1 MRLVVAILS
10 TGAIVA
16 GLAAASAPASLAAV
30 RPTDR
35 VGGAPLSERSVRTA
49 GAPDLDMAAGILVT
63 ADGRELWSRAADAS
77 RAMASTTKI
86 MTAVV
91 VLESVNDLDERVRVT
106 ADADAVG
113 ESEAGLL
120 PGESYTV
127 RSLLEAMLVH
137 SGNDA
142 AAALA
147 AYVAGSSAAFVE
159 RMNEKAR
166 ELDLRETQYTNP
178 HGLDE
183 PGHRTSARD
192 LATLARY
199 ALQIPEFRR
208 IVGMPSMS
216 LRGGRAERRFE
227 NSNKLVGSYRGATG
241 VKTGWTNKAGYCLVA
256 SAERDGISLVCVVLG
271 ARSETK
277 RFVEARKLLDWGF
290 AHYRL
295 RQVASAGTTVAVLP
309 VQDYLDV
316 TVPAVVAE
324 TTSVAVFDLDGPL
337 EATVTVPAAL
347 AAPVRRGERVGTL
360 AVLQRDALVAQVP
373 VMAAADVEAPSWFE
387 RLGVWLARTWR
398 GLFGGEVRAARQ
410 VFVPA
415 VP

>member
-1 MRLVVAILS
+1 MVAAVAS
-10 TGAIVA
+10 GAVRSSDRVA
-16 GLAAASAPASLAAV
+16 GIPLA
-30 RPTDR
+30 
-35 VGGAPLSERSVRTA
+35 ERSAWSTA
-49 GAPDLDMAAGILVT
+49 APDVDMPSGVLVT
-63 ADGRELWSRAADAS
+63 ADGRELWSRAADAQ

-91 VLESVNDLDERVRVT
+91 VLESVDDLDERVRVT
-106 ADADAVG
+106 GAADAVG

-147 AYVAGSSAAFVE
+147 EHVAGSQPAFVE
-159 RMNEKAR
+159 LMNAKAQ
-166 ELDLRETQYTNP
+166 ELDLKETRFANP

-183 PGHRTSARD
+183 PGHHTSARD

-208 IVGMPSMS
+208 IVGMPSMT
-216 LRGGRAERRFE
+216 LAGGRGERRFE
-227 NSNKLVGSYRGATG
+227 NSNKLIGRYPGATG

-256 SAERDGISLVCVVLG
+256 SAERDGVSLVCVVLG
-271 ARSETK
+271 TRSESE
-277 RFVEARKLLDWGF
+277 RFAEARALLDWGF
-290 AHYRL
+290 AHYRR

-309 VQDYLDV
+309 VRDYLDIS
-316 TVPAVVAE
+316 VPAVVGE
-324 TTSVAVFDLDGPL
+324 TTSAAVFDLEGPL
-337 EATVTVPAAL
+337 EATVTVPGAL
-347 AAPVRRGERVGTL
+347 DAPVRRGERVGTL
-360 AVLQRDALVAQVP
+360 SVLQGDTLVVQVP
-373 VMAAADVEAPSWFE
+373 VVAGADVEAPAWHE
-387 RLGVWLARTWR
+387 RFRTWVAR
-398 GLFGGEVRAARQ
+398 AWRRVFGGPQHAARQ
-410 VFVPA
+410 VFAPA